1 MKQHLK
7 RLPQILLGNLL
18 LAFAICAFV
27 VPHDFMLGGS
37 NGIALFLHNFI
48 PLPLSVLNGIL
59 NVALFLV
66 GLVVLGKDFA
76 MTSLLSTI
84 IYPLIMAGLEL
95 LPIGTL
101 FAGENPLLCA
111 IFCALI
117 AGLGVGIVI
126 RAGGSTGGMDIPP
139 IIMNKYT
146 HIPVGT
152 WILIFD
158 SVIVAAQVGTRIY
171 TDGLAGLTGLLNSLL
186 IIILMSLVINR
197 TILTG
202 EQKVQIIIISPA
214 YEQIRQEILRTQDCG
229 ATMLDIETGF
239 TQETQ
244 KAVFSVVYNKKYP
257 EIRDAAL
264 RIDPKAF
271 IVATEV
277 QNVNGR
283 GYTLARHPSEDK

>member
-1 MKQHLK
+1 MKQQLK
-7 RLPQILLGNLL
+7 RLPQVLIGNIL

-27 VPHDFMLGGS
+27 VPHGFMLGGS
-37 NGIALFLHNFI
+37 NGIALFLQNFV

-66 GLVVLGKDFA
+66 GLFCMGKSFA
-76 MTSLLSTI
+76 ATSLLSTI
-84 IYPLIMAGLEL
+84 IYPLIMAVFEQ

-101 FAGENPLLCA
+101 FQNEDPLLCA
-111 IFCALI
+111 VFCALI
-117 AGLGVGIVI
+117 AGLGIGIVV

-139 IIMNKYT
+139 IIMHKYT
-146 HIPVGT
+146 GIPVGT
-152 WILIFD
+152 WLMIFD
-158 SVIVAAQVGTRIY
+158 SVIVIAQVCFN
-171 TDGLAGLTGLLNSLL
+171 GLSGLLCSLL
-186 IIILMSLVINR
+186 IILLISLVVNK
-197 TILTG
+197 TIITG

-229 ATMLDIETGF
+229 ATMLDIETGM
-239 TQETQ
+239 TQESQ

-277 QNVNGR
+277 KNVNGQ
-283 GYTLARHPSEDK
+283 GYTLARTPHKDT

>member
-1 MKQHLK
+1 MKQQLK
-7 RLPQILLGNLL
+7 RLPQILIGNIL

-37 NGIALFLHNFI
+37 NGIALFLQNFI
-48 PLPLSVLNGIL
+48 PWPLSVINAIL

-66 GLVVLGKDFA
+66 GLFCMGKAFA
-76 MTSLLSTI
+76 ATSLLSTI
-84 IYPLIMAGLEL
+84 IYPIIMAIFEQ

-101 FAGENPLLCA
+101 FVDENPLLCA

-117 AGLGVGIVI
+117 AGLGIGIVI
-126 RAGGSTGGMDIPP
+126 RSGGSTGGMDIPP

-146 HIPVGT
+146 GIPVGT
-152 WILIFD
+152 WLLIFD
-158 SVIVAAQVGTRIY
+158 SLIVIAQVCFN
-171 TDGLAGLTGLLNSLL
+171 GLNGLLNSLL
-186 IIILMSLVINR
+186 IIILMSLVVNK
-197 TILTG
+197 TIVTG
-202 EQKVQIIIISPA
+202 EQKVQIIIISPN

-239 TQETQ
+239 TQEAQ

-283 GYTLARHPSEDK
+283 GYTLARHPQEEK

>member
-1 MKQHLK
+1 MKQQLK
-7 RLPQILLGNLL
+7 RLPQILIGNIL

-27 VPHDFMLGGS
+27 VPHGFMMGGS

-66 GLVVLGKDFA
+66 GLICMGKDFA

-84 IYPLIMAGLEL
+84 IYPLIMAVFEL
-95 LPIGTL
+95 LPINTL
-101 FAGENPLLCA
+101 FTNENPLLCA

-139 IIMNKYT
+139 IIMHKYT
-146 HIPVGT
+146 HLPVGT

-158 SVIVAAQVGTRIY
+158 SLIVIAQVCFN
-171 TDGLAGLTGLLNSLL
+171 GLDGLLNSLL
-186 IIILMSLVINR
+186 IILLMSLVINR

-214 YEQIRQEILRTQDCG
+214 YEAIRQEILRTQDCG

-264 RIDPKAF
+264 QIDPKAF

-283 GYTLARHPSEDK
+283 GYTLARHPSDDK

>member
-1 MKQHLK
+1 MKQQLK
-7 RLPQILLGNLL
+7 RLPQVLIGNIL

-27 VPHDFMLGGS
+27 VPHGFMLGGS
-37 NGIALFLHNFI
+37 NGIALFLQNFI

-66 GLVVLGKDFA
+66 GLFCMGKDFA
-76 MTSLLSTI
+76 ATSLLSTI
-84 IYPLIMAGLEL
+84 IYPLIMAVFEQ

-101 FAGENPLLCA
+101 FQNEDPLLCA
-111 IFCALI
+111 VFCALI
-117 AGLGVGIVI
+117 AGLGIGIVV

-139 IIMNKYT
+139 IIMHKYT
-146 HIPVGT
+146 GIPVGT
-152 WILIFD
+152 WLMIFD
-158 SVIVAAQVGTRIY
+158 SVIVIAQVCFN
-171 TDGLAGLTGLLNSLL
+171 GLSGLLCSLL
-186 IIILMSLVINR
+186 IIILISLVVNK
-197 TILTG
+197 TIITG

-229 ATMLDIETGF
+229 ATMLDIETGM
-239 TQETQ
+239 TQESQ

-277 QNVNGR
+277 KNVNGQ
-283 GYTLARHPSEDK
+283 GYTLARTPHKDA

>member
-1 MKQHLK
+1 MKQQLK

-37 NGIALFLHNFI
+37 NGIALFLQNFI

-66 GLVVLGKDFA
+66 GLLCMGKDFA

-84 IYPLIMAGLEL
+84 IYPLIMALLER
-95 LPIGTL
+95 LPVGTL
-101 FAGENPLLCA
+101 FVDENPLLCA

-117 AGLGVGIVI
+117 SGLGVGIVI
-126 RAGGSTGGMDIPP
+126 RSGGSTGGMDIPP

-158 SVIVAAQVGTRIY
+158 SVIVIAQVCFN
-171 TDGLAGLTGLLNSLL
+171 GLDGLLNSLL
-186 IIILMSLVINR
+186 IILLMSLVINK
-197 TILTG
+197 TIVTG

-214 YEQIRQEILRTQDCG
+214 YDQIRQEILRTQDCG

-239 TQETQ
+239 TQEAQ

-283 GYTLARHPSEDK
+283 GYTLARHAPEDK

>member
-1 MKQHLK
+1 MKQQLK

-37 NGIALFLHNFI
+37 NGIALFLQNFI

-66 GLVVLGKDFA
+66 GLLVMGKDFA
-76 MTSLLSTI
+76 VTSLLSTI
-84 IYPLIMAGLEL
+84 IYPLIMAALEL

-101 FAGENPLLCA
+101 FVDENPLLCA
-111 IFCALI
+111 IFCALC
-117 AGLGVGIVI
+117 AGLGIGIVI
-126 RAGGSTGGMDIPP
+126 RSGGSTGGMDIPP

-146 HIPVGT
+146 RIPVGT

-158 SVIVAAQVGTRIY
+158 SVIVIAQVCFN
-171 TDGLAGLTGLLNSLL
+171 GLSGLLNSLL
-186 IIILMSLVINR
+186 IILLMSLVINK
-197 TILTG
+197 TIVTG

-239 TQETQ
+239 TQEAQ

-283 GYTLARHPSEDK
+283 GYTLARHAPEDK